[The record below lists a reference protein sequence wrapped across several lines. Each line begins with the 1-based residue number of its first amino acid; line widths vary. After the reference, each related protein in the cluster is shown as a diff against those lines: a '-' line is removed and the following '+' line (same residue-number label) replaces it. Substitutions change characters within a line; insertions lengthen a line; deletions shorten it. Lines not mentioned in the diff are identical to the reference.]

1 VDTTKFIKSDARYSI
16 QVKVTNQKLVAD
28 DVTEFTPIPNV
39 PASKFNEIYGD
50 CFISG
55 FIEGGVLSALV
66 LKKLVDESDLKKI
79 GGGISIKL
87 DLKAVNV
94 EGKAEGD
101 KTDESKKK
109 NEETTIR
116 CVNEA
121 SSHVSVKR
129 LIAEVKYL
137 VARWWGHQ
145 TRYD

>member
-1 VDTTKFIKSDARYSI
+1 MDTTKFIKSDARYSI

-116 CVNEA
+116 YVTEA
-121 SSHVSVKR
+121 SSYVSVKR
-129 LIAEVKYL
+129 LTAEVKHL

-145 TRYD
+145 TRCD